1 MGIISTSPEP
11 EKTWHAARWAY
22 RRLVEDALLL
32 HGQDPELGPLFEQA
46 IAVDGLSF
54 QMEEDF
60 LAERG
65 MVALIDTAKRTL
77 TSASRDSLRWHV
89 GLDENVQ
96 RAYLAAITDLLDL
109 LEQEHGRERV
119 GIVSISEDK
128 NWVVARWIFLRL
140 LEDAKRLYANS
151 VNLAYVL
158 DMAISQRGLYLHG
171 WREDL
176 AKEAWAAIFQT
187 AQATLKLSP
196 QDTLQWHQ
204 GLAEHDQRAYL
215 SSVANLIDLLKL
227 GEQSRSERNSDLG
240 PSVTEEERSAI
251 IDCITEIWKEGRGG
265 ETSKRDVD
273 DHPQQ

>member
-128 NWVVARWIFLRL
+128 NWVVARWIFSASSRRRETSLRQQREL
-140 LEDAKRLYANS
+140 GVRPGYGYFSTRAVLTWLAGGLGERGVGSHFPDGAGDAKTFAAGYAP
-151 VNLAYVL
+151 
-158 DMAISQRGLYLHG
+158 MASG
-171 WREDL
+171 
-176 AKEAWAAIFQT
+176 T
-187 AQATLKLSP
+187 C
-196 QDTLQWHQ
+196 
-204 GLAEHDQRAYL
+204 RA
-215 SSVANLIDLLKL
+215 
-227 GEQSRSERNSDLG
+227 
-240 PSVTEEERSAI
+240 
-251 IDCITEIWKEGRGG
+251 
-265 ETSKRDVD
+265 
-273 DHPQQ
+273 